1 MVVCD
6 PGSKLQPVSLPAALT
21 LLLQTST
28 TSYISNAMC
37 RYCIMS
43 VFELH
48 CTALD
53 NKRLYTLHLRYC
65 CRVEICRI
73 CSSRTLLLGG
83 PEVVGRGMNS
93 HISSEQRS
101 GSRTKPRAKPPRL
114 ISAKSQ
120 SKPRGNWENIGP
132 CIIIELEGL
141 GTRVHFIF
149 EPLYGCYCYYNQMH
163 DF

>member
-1 MVVCD
+1 MVCD

-28 TSYISNAMC
+28 TTYISNAMC

-43 VFELH
+43 VFVLH

-53 NKRLYTLHLRYC
+53 NKRLYTLRLRYC

-73 CSSRTLLLGG
+73 CSSSSVLLGG
-83 PEVVGRGMNS
+83 PQVLVGRGMNS

-101 GSRTKPRAKPPRL
+101 CRLLDQTSGKTSALDLGQISIKASR
-114 ISAKSQ
+114 
-120 SKPRGNWENIGP
+120 EIGK
-132 CIIIELEGL
+132 IL
-141 GTRVHFIF
+141 GHASS
-149 EPLYGCYCYYNQMH
+149 LSWKG
-163 DF
+163 